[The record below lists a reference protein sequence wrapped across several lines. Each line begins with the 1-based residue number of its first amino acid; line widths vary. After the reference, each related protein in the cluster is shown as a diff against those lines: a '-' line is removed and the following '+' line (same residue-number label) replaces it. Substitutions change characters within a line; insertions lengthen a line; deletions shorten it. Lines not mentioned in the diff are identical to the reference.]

1 MRAHGVGARDGARAR
16 VLTVPRK
23 KRQRSGERYEGVA
36 EVTAW
41 VCGGRGD
48 CDGCRCLQSQL
59 LLGDIWVRRDAGAGG
74 STGVKAMAATAC
86 GIAGAP

>member
-1 MRAHGVGARDGARAR
+1 MGARDGAHAR
-16 VLTVPRK
+16 VFTVPRK
-23 KRQRSGERYEGVA
+23 KRQRSSERYEGVA
-36 EVTAW
+36 EVMAW

-59 LLGDIWVRRDAGAGG
+59 LLGEIRVRRDAGAAG
-74 STGVKAMAATAC
+74 STGAKAMAATAC